1 MAAKRS
7 LNFSRPEEKSTTRLL
22 PVNFTSKRLS
32 RKRTMVVSLPI
43 AGRESE
49 GMNTLVSAFA
59 ARKKVRVDM
68 MKMSSLFML

>member
-1 MAAKRS
+1 M
-7 LNFSRPEEKSTTRLL
+7 
-22 PVNFTSKRLS
+22 NFTSKRLS
-32 RKRTMVVSLPI
+32 RKRTMAVSLPI